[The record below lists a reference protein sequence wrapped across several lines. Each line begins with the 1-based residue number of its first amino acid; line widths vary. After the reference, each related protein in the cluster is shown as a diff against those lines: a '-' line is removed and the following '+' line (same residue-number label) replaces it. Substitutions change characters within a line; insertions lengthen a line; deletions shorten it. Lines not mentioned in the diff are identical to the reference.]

1 MKRKAVR
8 LGPSTLVISLPSKW
22 IKEQKLG
29 PGSEL
34 DLIEDNNKII
44 ISTNEIEEKKVV
56 EIDLSNNQ
64 VLHKRIL
71 AAKYMEGYDE
81 ITIKVKDAKQA
92 RQIQQR
98 VDGLIGME
106 IIEQTKE
113 RLVLKDMG
121 TNDKETLQNIVRR
134 IFFLLK
140 TISDDSLEAIEK
152 KEKNLEY
159 LEDMEKNV
167 NKFTEYC
174 FRVLNKKGYHNKNQ
188 TAIQYAMIFLLENL
202 GDEYKDLV
210 KYINNE
216 KITLSDELTA
226 IFKEIHTYHESMEKL
241 YFKYSHEDAEK
252 LAKTRDRLIT
262 KTTALIKKTK
272 NPKEAIILKLFENI
286 ISTIIKVMNELMNLN

>member
-8 LGPSTLVISLPSKW
+8 LGPSTLVVSLPSKW
-22 IKEQKLG
+22 IKEQKVN

-34 DLIEDNNKII
+34 DIVENNNKLT
-44 ISTNEIEEKKVV
+44 ISTNEQEEFKNIE
-56 EIDLSNNQ
+56 INLCNTPI
-64 VLHKRIL
+64 LHKRIL

-92 RQIQQR
+92 RAIQNR

-113 RLVLKDMG
+113 KLVLKDMG
-121 TNDKETLQNIVRR
+121 TNDKENIQNIIRR

-140 TISDDSLEAIEK
+140 TISNDSLEAIK
-152 KEKNLEY
+152 NKEQNLEY

-174 FRVLNKKGYHNKNQ
+174 FRVLNKKGYQDKTQ
-188 TAIQYAMIFLLENL
+188 TAIQYCMIFLLENL
-202 GDEYKDLV
+202 GDEYKDVV
-210 KYINNE
+210 KFINNE
-216 KITLSDELTA
+216 KIILSEELTA
-226 IFKEIHTYHESMEKL
+226 IFKDINKYHEDVEKL

-252 LAKTRDRLIT
+252 LAKTRDKLIS
-262 KTTALIKKTK
+262 KTTTLIKKTK

-286 ISTIIKVMNELMNLN
+286 ISTIIKIMNELMNLN

>member
-1 MKRKAVR
+1 MKRKTVR
-8 LGPSTLVISLPSKW
+8 LGPSTLVVSLPSKW
-22 IKEQKLG
+22 SKEQQLK

-34 DLIEDNNKII
+34 DVTEEDNKLI
-44 ISTNEIEEKKVV
+44 ISTEQVEVKKTV
-56 EIDLSNNQ
+56 ELDLSNTPI
-64 VLHKRIL
+64 LHKRIL
-71 AAKYMEGYDE
+71 ASKYMEGYDE
-81 ITIKVKDAKQA
+81 IIITVKDAKQA
-92 RQIQQR
+92 RQIQKR

-106 IIEQTKE
+106 IIEQTKD

-121 TNDKETLQNIVRR
+121 TNDNETLQNITRR

-140 TISDDSLEAIEK
+140 TISDDSLEAIKK

-174 FRVLNKKGYHNKNQ
+174 FRVLNKKGFENKNQ
-188 TAIQYAMIFLLENL
+188 TAIQYTMIFLLENL

-210 KYINNE
+210 KYINDE
-216 KITLSDELTA
+216 KIVLSDELTN

-241 YFKYSHEDAEK
+241 FFKYSHADAEK
-252 LAKTRDRLIT
+252 LAKTRDKLVA
-262 KTTALIKKTK
+262 KTASLLKKTH
-272 NPKEAIILKLFENI
+272 NTKEAVIIKLFDNI